1 MHEWLTA
8 ASERLAAASG
18 ATDAELHLDD
28 ASVHDLLDLARV
40 AAHESG
46 ERTNAPLV
54 CYLVGLAQGR
64 HGGDLGELVDAVV
77 GKTV

>member
-1 MHEWLTA
+1 MHEWLEQA
-8 ASERLAAASG
+8 RANLAG
-18 ATDAELHLDD
+18 AVESSPDDFELMPADVD
-28 ASVHDLLDLARV
+28 VLLELARI

-64 HGGDLGELVDAVV
+64 HGGELSALVDA
-77 GKTV
+77 TVA